1 MIFLPFARYPE
12 PLPRLLAGL
21 FGRQS
26 RSNRVLLGKLE
37 VAEDFVVE
45 LLFVPAFAKQRPHAM
60 REMLAP
66 EDPRRKA
73 RRKEK
78 APPLRGASVLRYP
91 L

>member
-1 MIFLPFARYPE
+1 M
-12 PLPRLLAGL
+12 LAGL

-73 RRKEK
+73 SEKKKPRRY
-78 APPLRGASVLRYP
+78 AGLLYSGIRYEISRSR
-91 L
+91 